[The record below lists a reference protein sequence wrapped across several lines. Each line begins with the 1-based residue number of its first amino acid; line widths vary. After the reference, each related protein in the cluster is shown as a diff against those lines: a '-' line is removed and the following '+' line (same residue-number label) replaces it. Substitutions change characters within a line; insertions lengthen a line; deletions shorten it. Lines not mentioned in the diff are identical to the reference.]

1 VVVQPLWPACETGP
15 VSDPAL
21 PNADDAERLAFAIP
35 PVDDPPD
42 WIEIELLDP
51 TDPDDRALLIRAAHP
66 ELDAAIADGRETAV
80 VGSQEIN
87 PRLHMA
93 LHEVVA
99 SQLIGGDPPE
109 VWATAQRLGRLGY
122 DRHEILHML
131 AGAMSG
137 ELWEALQGRS
147 GYDHAAH
154 VAALEALPE
163 SWSASG
169 GAVQRRPRA
178 ARRMPIRARSA
189 AEPLGL
195 RGDTTAGAKRVR
207 SRWGQR
213 ARPRRAVA
221 LWRDRILQHA
231 CARRWRPGGPRAPR
245 WQASR

>member
-137 ELWEALQGRS
+137 ELSEALQGRG

-154 VAALEALPE
+154 VAALDALPD
-163 SWSASG
+163 SWERQRPSVPARPASRAAHADQG
-169 GAVQRRPRA
+169 KKRRRATRA
-178 ARRMPIRARSA
+178 ARRHN
-189 AEPLGL
+189 
-195 RGDTTAGAKRVR
+195 
-207 SRWGQR
+207 
-213 ARPRRAVA
+213 RR
-221 LWRDRILQHA
+221 R
-231 CARRWRPGGPRAPR
+231 
-245 WQASR
+245 